1 MSVRRPDIHV
11 HVLANTEPRKKEP
24 VRIHFEPCAKRK
36 AEKTDMRILHRTHR
50 SVEFLETLEALYI
63 REIGPT
69 LNTKDE
75 YRSRENL
82 LFFDFY
88 LSCFLLIFDTH

>member
-1 MSVRRPDIHV
+1 MMALMGKNPDSMFNISLDH
-11 HVLANTEPRKKEP
+11 AG
-24 VRIHFEPCAKRK
+24 FAKRK
-36 AEKTDMRILHRTHR
+36 AEKEDMRILHRTHR

-75 YRSRENL
+75 YRSRE
-82 LFFDFY
+82 
-88 LSCFLLIFDTH
+88 LSIIF